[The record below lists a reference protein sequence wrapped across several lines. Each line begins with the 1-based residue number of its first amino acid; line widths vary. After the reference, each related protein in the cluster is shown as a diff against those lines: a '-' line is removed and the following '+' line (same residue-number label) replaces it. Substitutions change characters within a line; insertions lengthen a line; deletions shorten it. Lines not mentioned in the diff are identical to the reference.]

1 MGVFRGSC
9 KHLTCSNP
17 LIYIVLCG
25 LRFFYSPFYLVA
37 GEGCGCP
44 VDTSVQSTE
53 APTEAAAETLN
64 QYRANFVCLH
74 PQNIVV
80 SHTAVSDTPC
90 FCFFKYSLH
99 PPPAA
104 GALETPCHEP
114 SDSSPQRLLAQVLL
128 IKIKTDTPNGVSVLI
143 WLREK
148 GAGVRWT
155 PLCKAQKHR
164 PRRQPRP

>member
-1 MGVFRGSC
+1 MISFEFHLEKWHEKTQKPLWFLGFPNRYLFRFA
-9 KHLTCSNP
+9 L
-17 LIYIVLCG
+17 
-25 LRFFYSPFYLVA
+25 LVA

-64 QYRANFVCLH
+64 QFARLCRLH
-74 PQNIVV
+74 TQNIVV

-90 FCFFKYSLH
+90 FCFFKHSLF

-114 SDSSPQRLLAQVLL
+114 FGLITLSAKEKILPQDKKTRYSVRNTLFNWQVAPKKISICIGKFYSSN
-128 IKIKTDTPNGVSVLI
+128 IS
-143 WLREK
+143 
-148 GAGVRWT
+148 
-155 PLCKAQKHR
+155 
-164 PRRQPRP
+164 